1 MHFSLLS
8 TYQAT
13 SYPDPPRPAKAAEY
27 DGQCPVFRRA
37 RGLRISS
44 NTNKLSNTT
53 VDGIDFGGDWRYPG
67 SPFPK
72 EKREE
77 KKKRHEPSAAM
88 DPLLV
93 IDRHVPIAKRPQTT
107 SMPEASSSS
116 SLSMSPHLSG
126 ISQHHSARQ
135 MLFFALA
142 VPCMTR
148 EMSLSYRMVKDH
160 CCYCDDGLFVSS
172 HSGLIETIPRRSL
185 RSGIKDLPYIS
196 LSSSRRRGRA
206 TSHGTEG

>member
-1 MHFSLLS
+1 
-8 TYQAT
+8 
-13 SYPDPPRPAKAAEY
+13 
-27 DGQCPVFRRA
+27 
-37 RGLRISS
+37 
-44 NTNKLSNTT
+44 
-53 VDGIDFGGDWRYPG
+53 
-67 SPFPK
+67 
-72 EKREE
+72 
-77 KKKRHEPSAAM
+77 M

-160 CCYCDDGLFVSS
+160 CCCYCDDGLFVSS

-185 RSGIKDLPYIS
+185 RSGIKDLP
-196 LSSSRRRGRA
+196 
-206 TSHGTEG
+206 